1 MRKPVRPAPG
11 RSLLIATN
19 HLQHI
24 AGSEVVALEIAQHF
38 QALGCRIT
46 TFANWVGKPMSAL
59 IESATGAPP
68 ITDPARIRPFTY
80 DMVYAQHQVLGLFD
94 YGPSSGDQPG
104 TRIVIGRLS
113 RRVFLE
119 SGAWLHDRFLADHVL
134 ANSALTAEHLVAMG
148 HDGPVT
154 SFLNAAPA
162 SFFRPFTARP
172 PSPRRALV
180 VTNHADPAL
189 MEAIALLRQ
198 NMSVHH
204 VGHGGDEVTLITPEM
219 IADADVVISI
229 GKTVPYALVG
239 RVPVYVYD
247 HFGGP
252 GYLDRINIDMAAR
265 FNFTGRCYERRLSG
279 AQIAAEVIGHYA
291 KGVAFAR
298 DMPQA
303 WIDRYSLPDYLN
315 LLLQPPL
322 TSNAAK
328 RQKMREHRFLIRERQ
343 MAAYMRWSYIK
354 RQQLAEEISAL
365 KNDRVD
371 ASAGS

>member
-1 MRKPVRPAPG
+1 MRKPVRPALG

-24 AGSEVVALEIAQHF
+24 AGSEVVALELAQHF
-38 QALGCRIT
+38 QALGCKVT
-46 TFANWVGKPMSAL
+46 TFANWVGRPMSAL
-59 IESATGAPP
+59 IESVTGASP
-68 ITDPARIRPFTY
+68 ITDPVHIRPFTY

-94 YGPSSGDQPG
+94 YSPSDRDQPD
-104 TRIVIGRLS
+104 TRIIIGRLA

-119 SGAWLHDRFLADHVL
+119 SGAWLHDRLLADHVL

-148 HDGPVT
+148 HDGPIT

-162 SFFRPFTARP
+162 GFFRPFTAKP

-189 MEAIALLRQ
+189 MEAIGLLRQ

-204 VGHGGDEVTLITPEM
+204 VGHGGDEVTLITPQM
-219 IADADVVISI
+219 IASADVVISI
-229 GKTVPYALVG
+229 GKTVPYALVS

-252 GYLDRINIDMAAR
+252 GYLDRINVDMAAR
-265 FNFTGRCYERRLSG
+265 FNFTGRCCERRLSG
-279 AQIAAEVIGHYA
+279 AQIAAEIINNYA

-303 WIDRYSLPDYLN
+303 WIDRYSLPHYLD
-315 LLLQPPL
+315 LLLEPPL
-322 TSNAAK
+322 MSNAAK
-328 RQKMREHRFLIRERQ
+328 RQKMREHRFLTQERQ

-354 RQQLAEEISAL
+354 RQQLAQEISVL
-365 KNDRVD
+365 KNDC
-371 ASAGS
+371 SALPS

>member
-1 MRKPVRPAPG
+1 MRKSVRPAG
-11 RSLLIATN
+11 SRSLLIATN

-24 AGSEVVALEIAQHF
+24 AGSEVVALELAQHF
-38 QALGCRIT
+38 QALGCNVT
-46 TFANWVGKPMSAL
+46 TFANWVGRPMSAL
-59 IESATGAPP
+59 IESVTGAPP
-68 ITDPARIRPFTY
+68 ITDPARIRPFAY
-80 DMVYAQHQVLGLFD
+80 DIVYAQHQVLGLFD
-94 YGPSSGDQPG
+94 YGPSDRDRSD
-104 TRIVIGRLS
+104 TRIIIGRLS

-119 SGAWLHDRFLADHVL
+119 SGAWLHDRLLADHVL

-148 HDGPVT
+148 HDGPIT

-162 SFFRPFTARP
+162 GFFRPFIAKP

-189 MEAIALLRQ
+189 MEAIGLLRQ

-204 VGHGGDEVTLITPEM
+204 VGHGGDEVTLITPQM

-229 GKTVPYALVG
+229 GKTVPYALVS
-239 RVPVYVYD
+239 RVPVYIYD

-252 GYLDRINIDMAAR
+252 GYLDRINVDMAAR
-265 FNFTGRCYERRLSG
+265 FNFTGRCCGRRLSG
-279 AQIAAEVIGHYA
+279 AQIAAEIIGNYA

-303 WIDRYSLPDYLN
+303 WVDRYSLPRYLD
-315 LLLQPPL
+315 LLLEPPL
-322 TSNAAK
+322 MSNAAK
-328 RQKMREHRFLIRERQ
+328 RQRMREHRFLIQERQ

-354 RQQLAEEISAL
+354 RQQLTQEISVL
-365 KNDRVD
+365 KNDRSVRP
-371 ASAGS
+371 S